1 MGFAIG
7 FVLFA
12 LGITVSVALHECG
25 HMWTAQATGM
35 KVRRFFV
42 GFGPKVFSFRRGETE
57 YGLKALPLGGFCD
70 IAGMTALDE
79 MEPEDLDRAMYR
91 QATWKRLLVMSGG
104 IAMNFLLG
112 FLLIVLLAVG
122 WGLPRLDVP
131 PETQINPTEC
141 VQAQNP
147 DGTAQ
152 PCTASSPA
160 GPALQA
166 GLKRGDK
173 VVAINGVP
181 VDSWPELQKA
191 TEQSGTLLYTVERD
205 GERLDIPV
213 TPQQTATYP
222 FKPGTEERVT
232 SPVMVG
238 KVGVGQDYYDPQ
250 QYGFFA
256 AIPASISFTGDMFGK
271 TFASLAQMPSKVAD
285 LWTAV
290 TGGER
295 SADTPVSVYG
305 ASKIGGETAERGLW
319 GVFILVLASLNF
331 FLGAF
336 NILPLL
342 PLDGGHIAVV
352 LYEKLRNVLRGR
364 KGLPPG
370 APVDYMKLLP
380 ATYVVVVIGGA
391 YMILTLAA
399 DIVNPIK
406 LFP

>member
-35 KVRRFFV
+35 KVRRYFV
-42 GFGPKVFSFRRGETE
+42 GFGPKIFSFRRGETE

-79 MEPEDLDRAMYR
+79 LEPEDVDRAMYR

-104 IAMNFLLG
+104 ILMNFFLG
-112 FLLIVLLAVG
+112 FLLIVLLAVA
-122 WGLPRLDVP
+122 WGLPRLDAP
-131 PETQINPTEC
+131 PETQIIPAGC
-141 VQAQNP
+141 VAPQNP
-147 DGTAQ
+147 DGSAA
-152 PCTASSPA
+152 PCTGE
-160 GPALQA
+160 GPAQVA
-166 GLKRGDK
+166 GLRRGDLVK
-173 VVAINGVP
+173 AINGVP
-181 VDSWPELQKA
+181 VKSWNDFRKI
-191 TEQSGTLLYTVERD
+191 TETQSGPILYTVERD
-205 GERLDIPV
+205 GQKLDISVMPERV
-213 TPQQTATYP
+213 ATYP
-222 FKPGTEERVT
+222 LKPDSDERVT
-232 SPVMVG
+232 EPVYVS
-238 KVGVGQDYYDPQ
+238 KVGVGQDFYPPTK
-250 QYGFFA
+250 YGLLR
-256 AIPASISFTGDMFGK
+256 AIPASISFTGEMFAK
-271 TFASLAQMPSKVAD
+271 TFQSLAQMPTKVVN
-285 LWTAV
+285 LWHAV

-295 SADTPVSVYG
+295 DADTPVSVYG

-319 GVFILVLASLNF
+319 GVFVLVLASLNF

-352 LYEKLRNVLRGR
+352 LYEKVRNVLRGR

-391 YMILTLAA
+391 YMILTLVA

>member
-35 KVRRFFV
+35 KVRRYFI

-79 MEPEDLDRAMYR
+79 IDPKDLDRAMYR

-122 WGLPRLDVP
+122 WGLPSLKTP
-131 PETQINPTEC
+131 PATMIGGTTCVSTEK
-141 VQAQNP
+141 P
-147 DGTAQ
+147 DGGFED
-152 PCTASSPA
+152 CTGPGPA
-160 GPALQA
+160 GQA
-166 GLKRGDK
+166 GLKRGDL
-173 VVAINGVP
+173 VTAIDGLP
-181 VDSWPELQKA
+181 VKTWEDFQAK
-191 TEQSGTLLYTVERD
+191 TQNKTGTITYTVERD
-205 GERLDIPV
+205 GQTIDIPV
-213 TPQQTATYP
+213 VPESAVMYPRNPQTKERSTTPQ
-222 FKPGTEERVT
+222 VV
-232 SPVMVG
+232 S
-238 KVGVGQDYYDPQ
+238 KVGVGQMQAYDPVK
-250 QYGFFA
+250 YNVLA
-256 AIPASISFTGDMFGK
+256 AIPASAAFTGDLGVR
-271 TFASLAQMPSKVAD
+271 TAQALAQMPSKVVS
-285 LWTAV
+285 LWDAV

-295 SADTPVSVYG
+295 DIDTPMSVYG
-305 ASKIGGETAERGLW
+305 ASRIGGETAERGLW
-319 GVFILVLASLNF
+319 NVFIVMLVSLNL

-336 NILPLL
+336 NLLPLL

-352 LYEKLRNVLRGR
+352 IYEKIRDMVRR
-364 KGLPPG
+364 RRGLPPG
-370 APVDYMKLLP
+370 APVDYLKLLP

-391 YMILTLAA
+391 YMLLTLVA
-399 DIVNPIK
+399 DIVNPIR
-406 LFP
+406 LF